1 MGKLRHLQTWK
12 WPYSCSKCDKKFA
25 STGEKPY
32 GIECEGKCSRHELTH
47 PGEKPHSCNKWD
59 ETFTSIGKK
68 HVLIH
73 SGEKPYS
80 CTECDKE
87 CGLHEL
93 THSGEKPYSCSKGDK
108 NSDNMGKKHVLTHSG
123 EKLYSCSECDK
134 KCEQNELSNPF
145 RRKALPLQT
154 WLQQLNLIYLS
165 PNLSATTE
173 NSWLCFVCPQTC
185 LQQLKTAHFIFHH
198 KVYL

>member
-1 MGKLRHLQTWK
+1 M
-12 WPYSCSKCDKKFA
+12 
-25 STGEKPY
+25 
-32 GIECEGKCSRHELTH
+32 
-47 PGEKPHSCNKWD
+47 
-59 ETFTSIGKK
+59 GKK

-93 THSGEKPYSCSKGDK
+93 THSGEKPYSCSKGDQ

-134 KCEQNELSNPF
+134 KCELNELSNPF

-154 WLQQLNLIYLS
+154 YM
-165 PNLSATTE
+165 
-173 NSWLCFVCPQTC
+173 
-185 LQQLKTAHFIFHH
+185 QQLKTADFDLFVTKLICNS
-198 KVYL
+198 

>member
-32 GIECEGKCSRHELTH
+32 SCTECEGKCSRHELTH
-47 PGEKPHSCNKWD
+47 SREKPHSCNKWD

-68 HVLIH
+68 HVLI
-73 SGEKPYS
+73 
-80 CTECDKE
+80 
-87 CGLHEL
+87 
-93 THSGEKPYSCSKGDK
+93 HSGEKPYSCSKGDK

-154 WLQQLNLIYLS
+154 YM
-165 PNLSATTE
+165 
-173 NSWLCFVCPQTC
+173 
-185 LQQLKTAHFIFHH
+185 QQLKTADFILFVT
-198 KVYL
+198 KLICNSWKQLTLICLSLNLSATAENS